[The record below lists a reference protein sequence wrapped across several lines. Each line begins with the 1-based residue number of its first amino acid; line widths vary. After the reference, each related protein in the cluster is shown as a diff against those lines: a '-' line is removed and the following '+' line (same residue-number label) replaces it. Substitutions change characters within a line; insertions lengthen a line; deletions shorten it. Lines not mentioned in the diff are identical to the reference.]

1 MSIQDSPQFYTY
13 SNGQFHKA
21 DVTKYFGGQAK
32 SAADIVSAIKSLGF
46 ESMTRGDL
54 DAGEVTFSLWEGP
67 GHQCV
72 ARITTDGVAPHI
84 IYLDGLLNWL
94 EFQGHILSPALS
106 VSRHVHGDA

>member
-1 MSIQDSPQFYTY
+1 MSTPASPQFYTY
-13 SNGQFHKA
+13 TAGQFHKA
-21 DVTKYFGGQAK
+21 DVTRYFGGKAK
-32 SAADIVSAIKSLGF
+32 STADIVATIKAEGY
-46 ESMTRGDL
+46 ESMTRGEI
-54 DAGEVTFSLWEGP
+54 DAGEVTFALWEGP

-72 ARITTDGVAPHI
+72 VQITSAGVPPHI

>member
-1 MSIQDSPQFYTY
+1 MSSTNDPLFFTYT
-13 SNGQFHKA
+13 SGQFHPA
-21 DVTKYFGGQAK
+21 DVSRHFEGKARTTAEIISTIQSQGY
-32 SAADIVSAIKSLGF
+32 
-46 ESMTRGDL
+46 ESMTRGDV

-72 ARITTDGVAPHI
+72 VQIVSAGVSPHI
-84 IYLDGLLNWL
+84 IYLNGLLNWL